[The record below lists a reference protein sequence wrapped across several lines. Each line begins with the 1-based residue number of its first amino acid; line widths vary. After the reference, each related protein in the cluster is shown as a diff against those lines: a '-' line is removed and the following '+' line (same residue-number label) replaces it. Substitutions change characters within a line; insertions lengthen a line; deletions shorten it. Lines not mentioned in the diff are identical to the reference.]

1 MNFVMDKRLSLLL
14 FLIISCDTGIEGYV
28 DESILI
34 TAENP
39 TEGEDVDFN
48 WSLLEQPDG
57 SLINSSDLETSDDG
71 QKMNFSPDYPGD
83 YNIEV
88 IVSQYG
94 DEISSQAFSFSII
107 DAEKKVNQIKENNDN
122 QDEEWL
128 NESLEDDILITED
141 EDEYEYEDEDEDEY
155 EYEDEDDLEEK
166 FYNDT
171 LPVDSDMGNNL
182 SELSTNSLSKISPKN
197 GNSIPAKTDLFT
209 IQITSK
215 QSLQKAQL
223 FAQEMIS
230 NGYDAYIQKAIF
242 DTNNIWYRVRVGSY
256 DDYQSAKSAA
266 DDLSKQIGITTWVDF
281 VRIEQ

>member
-1 MNFVMDKRLSLLL
+1 MNFVMDKRLSLLLL

-48 WSLLEQPDG
+48 WSLLKQPDG

-94 DEISSQAFSFSII
+94 DEISSQTFSFAII

-122 QDEEWL
+122 PDEEWL
-128 NESLEDDILITED
+128 NESLEDDTLITEEEYDD
-141 EDEYEYEDEDEDEY
+141 EDEEDEDLDET
-155 EYEDEDDLEEK
+155 

-171 LPVDSDMGNNL
+171 LAVDSDMENDL

-266 DDLSKQIGITTWVDF
+266 DDLSKQIGIATWVDF